1 MVLGSRRRLNGL
13 VGNTRAGG
21 ALWAAFL
28 GALVATSI
36 HSLVIEKLHFRHF
49 WLFLAILTAMT
60 SYEGTVKRTAF
71 APASR
76 RAPDPA
82 DEASLAPEPQG

>member
-1 MVLGSRRRLNGL
+1 MASSATPQRV
-13 VGNTRAGG
+13 A

-49 WLFLAILTAMT
+49 WLCLAILTAMT
-60 SYEGTVKRTAF
+60 AKEAAAGRAAD
-71 APASR
+71 APAPR
-76 RAPDPA
+76 HAPDPA
-82 DEASLAPEPQG
+82 SEVGIAPILQD